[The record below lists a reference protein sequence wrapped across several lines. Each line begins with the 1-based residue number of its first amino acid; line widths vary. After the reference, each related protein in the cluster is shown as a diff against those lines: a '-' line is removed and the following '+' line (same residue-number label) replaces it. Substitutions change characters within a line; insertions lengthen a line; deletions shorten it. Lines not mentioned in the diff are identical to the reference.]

1 MSGRL
6 QGKIAVITGAGQSAG
21 ETIGNGRAM
30 ALLFAREGAQVL
42 CVDRQL
48 QSAAETVAMITAE
61 AGGAAAFQADVSTD
75 AGCAALVA
83 EAKSRWGR
91 IDILVNN
98 VGIGGGGDGPAHRAE
113 EAAWDRIMAVNL
125 KSAWMTIK
133 HAVPVMRGQGGGSII
148 NISSL
153 ASLAGGNQVAYE
165 VSKAGMNRLTTSV
178 ANANAAH
185 GVRCNAVLPGLM
197 DTPMAI
203 SGIAAAIGSTTI
215 SGARNPQRPRS
226 LARQD
231 GHRLGH
237 RARRAVPGFRRG
249 QLHHRRVAAGGRRH
263 VGAGRV
269 RSAAAS
275 SPRASFA
282 PDAPRSHTIRA

>member
-30 ALLFAREGAQVL
+30 AVLFAREGAQVL
-42 CVDRQL
+42 CVDRRL
-48 QSAAETVAMITAE
+48 ESAAETVAMI
-61 AGGAAAFQADVSTD
+61 AGEGGIAAAFQADVSRD
-75 AGCAALVA
+75 AECAALVA

-98 VGIGGGGDGPAHRAE
+98 VGIGGGGDGPAHRAD

-133 HAVPVMRGQGGGSII
+133 HAVPVMREQGGGSIV

-165 VSKAGMNRLTTSV
+165 VSKAGVNRLTTSV

-203 SGIAAAIGSTTI
+203 SGIAAAIGSTTAAVRETRN
-215 SGARNPQRPRS
+215 ARVPLRGKMGTAWDTAHAALF
-226 LARQD
+226 LASDEANFITGVLLPVD
-231 GHRLGH
+231 GGMS
-237 RARRAVPGFRRG
+237 AR
-249 QLHHRRVAAGGRRH
+249 
-263 VGAGRV
+263 VG
-269 RSAAAS
+269 
-275 SPRASFA
+275 
-282 PDAPRSHTIRA
+282 

>member
-1 MSGRL
+1 MTGRL
-6 QGKIAVITGAGQSAG
+6 QGKIAIIVGAGQSAG

-30 ALLFAREGAQVL
+30 AILFARHGAQVL

-48 QSAAETVAMITAE
+48 ESAFETAAMITQE
-61 AGGAAAFQADVSTD
+61 GGSAAPFQADVSRD
-75 AGCAALVA
+75 ADCASVVA

-98 VGIGGGGDGPAHRAE
+98 VGIGGGGDGPAHRAD
-113 EAAWDRIMAVNL
+113 EAAFDRILNVNL

-133 HAVPVMRGQGGGSII
+133 HAVPVMREQGAGSIV

-178 ANANAAH
+178 ANANASH

-203 SGIAAAIGSTTI
+203 SGIAQATGSSTEAVREVRNARVPLRGKMGTAWDTAHAALFLASDEANFITGVLLPVDGGMAARIG
-215 SGARNPQRPRS
+215 
-226 LARQD
+226 
-231 GHRLGH
+231 
-237 RARRAVPGFRRG
+237 
-249 QLHHRRVAAGGRRH
+249 
-263 VGAGRV
+263 
-269 RSAAAS
+269 
-275 SPRASFA
+275 
-282 PDAPRSHTIRA
+282 

>member
-6 QGKIAVITGAGQSAG
+6 QGKTAIIVGAGQSAG

-42 CVDRQL
+42 CVDRRL
-48 QSAAETVAMITAE
+48 ESAAETVDMIAAE
-61 AGGAAAFQADVSTD
+61 GGSAAAFQADVSHD
-75 AGCAALVA
+75 AGCAAVVA

-98 VGIGGGGDGPAHRAE
+98 VGIGGNGDGPAHRAD

-133 HAVPVMRGQGGGSII
+133 HTVPIMREQAGGSIV

-153 ASLAGGNQVAYE
+153 ASLAGGSQVAYE

-197 DTPMAI
+197 DTPMAVT
-203 SGIAAAIGSTTI
+203 GIAEATGSTT
-215 SGARNPQRPRS
+215 A
-226 LARQD
+226 
-231 GHRLGH
+231 
-237 RARRAVPGFRRG
+237 AVRE
-249 QLHHRRVAAGGRRH
+249 A
-263 VGAGRV
+263 
-269 RSAAAS
+269 RSARVPLRGKMGTAWDTAHAALFL
-275 SPRASFA
+275 ASDEANFITGVLLPVDGGMA
-282 PDAPRSHTIRA
+282 ARVG

>member
-6 QGKIAVITGAGQSAG
+6 QGKTAIIVGAGQSAG

-30 ALLFAREGAQVL
+30 AVLFAREGAQVL
-42 CVDRQL
+42 CVDRDL
-48 QSAAETVAMITAE
+48 ASAAETVAMIANE
-61 AGGAAAFQADVSTD
+61 GGSAAPFQADVSHD
-75 AGCAALVA
+75 AGCAAVIA
-83 EAKSRWGR
+83 EAKARWER

-98 VGIGGGGDGPAHRAE
+98 VGIGGGGDGPAHRAAE
-113 EAAWDRIMAVNL
+113 QAFDRILNVNL

-133 HAVPVMRGQGGGSII
+133 HAVPIMREQGGGSII

-178 ANANAAH
+178 ANANASH

-203 SGIAAAIGSTTI
+203 SGIAAAIGSTT
-215 SGARNPQRPRS
+215 SAVRETRNARVPLRGKMGTAWDTAHAALF
-226 LARQD
+226 LASDEANFITGVLLPVD
-231 GHRLGH
+231 GGMS
-237 RARRAVPGFRRG
+237 AR
-249 QLHHRRVAAGGRRH
+249 
-263 VGAGRV
+263 VG
-269 RSAAAS
+269 
-275 SPRASFA
+275 
-282 PDAPRSHTIRA
+282 